1 MDFQLETV
9 IPRSTKDVW
18 DVLTDIPRVAKC
30 IPGAEN
36 IVEKERL
43 SSYSAVLKQQLGPF
57 RLNVPAEIVVTELV
71 ESKLLKANAEG
82 RDKTTGTQIK
92 MLLSVALESDS
103 PQSSRLVISSQM
115 EVAGRLATL
124 GYPVIKRKADENF
137 NEFQRRLL
145 EELGPEVA
153 EEPGVPEASTTRP
166 SAFARFMNWLR
177 GLFGGK

>member
-1 MDFQLETV
+1 MDFQLETT

-30 IPGAEN
+30 IPGCEN
-36 IVEKERL
+36 IEEKERL

-57 RLNVPAEIVVTELV
+57 RLNVPAEIVVTEIV
-71 ESKLLKANAEG
+71 EPKLLKANAEG

-92 MLLSVALESDS
+92 MQLGVELESDG
-103 PQSSRLVISSQM
+103 PQSSRLIISSKM

-145 EELGPEVA
+145 EELGPETPA
-153 EEPGVPEASTTRP
+153 EPEAAPERP
-166 SAFARFMNWLR
+166 SVLARFMNWLR

>member
-9 IPRSTKDVW
+9 IPRSTKEVW

-92 MLLSVALESDS
+92 MVLSVALESNS
-103 PQSSRLVISSQM
+103 TQSSRLIISSQM

-145 EELGPEVA
+145 EELGPEA
-153 EEPGVPEASTTRP
+153 PDEPEVVEASP
-166 SAFARFMNWLR
+166 SVFARFMSWLR
-177 GLFGGK
+177 SILGGK